1 MAQIGPQSAAL
12 VTYTTKRSFETT
24 LGCVRKA
31 LCGHGLCVTS
41 EIDVT
46 RRLRND
52 LGVGIYPCHTLL
64 VDDPALLL
72 EAIVF
77 HRGAAQFFPQP
88 VTVAAGDHGS
98 HIYVRG
104 LGTAPAPGLPASIRG
119 PLQQLHHRIRLAL
132 DEVADREDDPQAV
145 AS

>member
-1 MAQIGPQSAAL
+1 MTPVVTQSAAL
-12 VTYTTKRSFETT
+12 ETYVTDRPFDAA
-24 LGCVRKA
+24 LGSVRKA
-31 LCGHGLCVTS
+31 LCGHGLCVSS

-46 RRLRND
+46 RRLRHD

-88 VTVAAGDHGS
+88 VTVAASERGVC
-98 HIYVRG
+98 IYVRS
-104 LGTAPAPGLPASIRG
+104 LGASPASGLPASIRG
-119 PLQQLHHRIRLAL
+119 PLQQLHQRIRLAL
-132 DEVADREDDPQAV
+132 DEVAAREDDPQAV